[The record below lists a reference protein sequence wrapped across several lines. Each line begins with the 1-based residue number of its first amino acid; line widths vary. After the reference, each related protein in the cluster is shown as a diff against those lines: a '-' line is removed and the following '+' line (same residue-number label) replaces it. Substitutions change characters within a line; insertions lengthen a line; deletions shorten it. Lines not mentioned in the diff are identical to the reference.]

1 VKLPLSPE
9 ALAAVTLEEQLD
21 ELLAMAADAGRL
33 GAEHAAAEKARDFA
47 RDRAR
52 AGRRARAYLAQ
63 YTTAERRLSC
73 ARQRFLSRHEAK

>member
-1 VKLPLSPE
+1 MI
-9 ALAAVTLEEQLD
+9 TLEEQLD

-47 RDRAR
+47 LDRTK
-52 AGRRARAYLAQ
+52 AGRRAREALAK
-63 YTTAERRLSC
+63 YTMAERRLSG